1 MNKDPTKMNKES
13 LTAYQQFLLQSIL
26 IDITLSRYK
35 KHKFVQSV
43 YSIHASVSL
52 LSFIISAH
60 QFHQIKFKQLA
71 FPDCFLR
78 GSVQTPVSIVHI
90 IRLQFK
96 HHRVSSLN

>member
-1 MNKDPTKMNKES
+1 MNKDPTKINKES

-26 IDITLSRYK
+26 TDISLSRYK
-35 KHKFVQSV
+35 KKRKFVQSV
-43 YSIHASVSL
+43 YGIHASVSL

-78 GSVQTPVSIVHI
+78 GSVQTPVF
-90 IRLQFK
+90 IRL
-96 HHRVSSLN
+96 